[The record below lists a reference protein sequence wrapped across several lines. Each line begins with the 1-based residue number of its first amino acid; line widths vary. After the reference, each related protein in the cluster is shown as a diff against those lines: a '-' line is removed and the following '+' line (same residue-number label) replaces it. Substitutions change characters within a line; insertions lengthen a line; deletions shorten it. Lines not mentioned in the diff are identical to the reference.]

1 MGWNLLKSKTVWG
14 ALIVAGG
21 RLLADHSPTS
31 IVEAVGGVL
40 TVAGARDAIAKIPTI
55 PAP

>member
-14 ALIVAGG
+14 ALIMAGG
-21 RLLADHSPTS
+21 RLLSDHSPTS

-40 TVAGARDAIAKIPTI
+40 TIAGARDAIAKIPAS
-55 PAP
+55 P